1 MVKDEDGYVPPSVA
15 ARFLVGEF
23 EDGKG
28 RSYLM
33 IVNKDLTYSFR
44 FDIEFKPEVHN
55 VMRVN
60 PYSGRAEPFGSE
72 QNWLAPGGGILL
84 RVE

>member
-1 MVKDEDGYVPPSVA
+1 
-15 ARFLVGEF
+15 
-23 EDGKG
+23 
-28 RSYLM
+28 M

-44 FDIEFKPEVHN
+44 FDIKFKREAHN
-55 VMRVN
+55 VLRIN
-60 PYSGRAEPFGSE
+60 PYSGRAEPFKGE